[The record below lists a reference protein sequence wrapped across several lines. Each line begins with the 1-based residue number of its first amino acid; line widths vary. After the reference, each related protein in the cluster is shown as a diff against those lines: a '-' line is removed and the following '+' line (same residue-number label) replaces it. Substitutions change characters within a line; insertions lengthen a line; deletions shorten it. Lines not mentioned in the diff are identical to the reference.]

1 MGPGQLGRLHGIA
14 IGGYPPRIFVADQ
27 THSKRINVYDM
38 DGKFLDEWRGF
49 NAYNVFMS
57 ADNHL
62 WVVDWDTQR
71 IFKLDLDGHLEYSFG
86 REGHDPGYIDSV
98 HQMSADE
105 EGNLY
110 VAEAGGARTQK
121 FRPKSGADPTKI
133 VWPRPMVP
141 KAATARSSN

>member
-1 MGPGQLGRLHGIA
+1 
-14 IGGYPPRIFVADQ
+14 
-27 THSKRINVYDM
+27 
-38 DGKFLDEWRGF
+38 
-49 NAYNVFMS
+49 
-57 ADNHL
+57 
-62 WVVDWDTQR
+62 
-71 IFKLDLDGHLEYSFG
+71 
-86 REGHDPGYIDSV
+86 
-98 HQMSADE
+98 MSADE